1 MVIDR
6 RKKAQLVIGLAF
18 LLGAITGG
26 LAVRLFYVQK
36 SQPNNS
42 VVEVAN
48 ELTARV
54 GLDETQHTRAIEVL
68 TESRKQRNEIYN
80 QMQPQLTSAR
90 DSARAKIRAM
100 LTAEQ
105 QTKYDQ
111 WIQDLDAKRLQ
122 KSHEGPTK

>member
-1 MVIDR
+1 MVTDL
-6 RKKAQLVIGLAF
+6 RKKAQLVMGLAF